1 MSTHNKP
8 IKLQN
13 VDKIVAT
20 DGSVLNVSA
29 VANGNINANVSS
41 SAIVD
46 TDLGLTMDDTTH
58 SGEIHYEFGGT
69 PAVVSASADGLGI
82 EVNSTTNDTEY
93 TFDSVSGGGAS
104 GLSVSGFAAGE
115 TLVWD
120 GTNWQNSGLII
131 EEII

>member
-41 SAIVD
+41 SGIVE

-69 PAVVSASADGLGI
+69 PAVVSSSADGLGI
-82 EVNSTTNDTEY
+82 EVNSTAIDTEY

-104 GLSVSGFAAGE
+104 GISVQGFQTGE
-115 TLVWD
+115 TLVWN
-120 GTNWQNSGLII
+120 GAAWENSGLII

>member
-1 MSTHNKP
+1 MSINNKP

-29 VANGNINANVSS
+29 VANGNINANVTS
-41 SAIVD
+41 SAIVE
-46 TDLGLTMDDTTH
+46 TDLGVTMDDTTH
-58 SGEIHYEFGGT
+58 NGEIHYEFGGT
-69 PAVVSASADGLGI
+69 PAVVSSSADGLGI
-82 EVNSTTNDTEY
+82 EVNSTTSDTEY

-104 GLSVSGFAAGE
+104 GISVQGFQAGE
-115 TLVWD
+115 TLVWN
-120 GTNWQNSGLII
+120 GAAWENSGLII

>member
-13 VDKIVAT
+13 VDRIVAT

-29 VANGNINANVSS
+29 VANGNINTSGSTGVVS
-41 SAIVD
+41 
-46 TDLGLTMDDTTH
+46 TDLGITMDDTTYA
-58 SGEIHYEFGGT
+58 GEFHYEFGGT
-69 PAVVSASADGLGI
+69 ASTSPSMPTA
-82 EVNSTTNDTEY
+82 TQ
-93 TFDSVSGGGAS
+93 
-104 GLSVSGFAAGE
+104 AGQ

-120 GTNWQNSGLII
+120 TNTSSWVDSGLII